1 MTTSLRT
8 TDERAWR
15 PQAFGTQRSQRI
27 RDPLIEPLWDGD
39 RVLVH
44 LEAGGT
50 TILDAEG
57 VEVTLVPEIAAAAA
71 EAVLTGR
78 AVLDGYLTPQPITGG
93 TGILGEIKV
102 PTATEITTQL
112 LLGRARTRKR
122 ELADAKPAP
131 IASGDELVLVAVDLL
146 SLDGEPLL
154 DVPLLERKRLLESV
168 LRPSHLVRLG
178 PYIRLPVDTWLGS
191 WRAQGFRAVA
201 YKEANGRYRPGEK
214 AEGWA
219 VANIPPR

>member
-1 MTTSLRT
+1 MH
-8 TDERAWR
+8 
-15 PQAFGTQRSQRI
+15 
-27 RDPLIEPLWDGD
+27 IE
-39 RVLVH
+39 
-44 LEAGGT
+44 AAGT

-57 VEVTLVPEIAAAAA
+57 AEVTLVPEIAAAAA
-71 EAVLTGR
+71 EAILTER
-78 AVLDGYLTPQPITGG
+78 AVLDGYLTPQPISGG

-102 PTATEITTQL
+102 PTATEITTQM

-131 IASGDELVLVAVDLL
+131 IAPGDELVLVAVDLL

>member
-1 MTTSLRT
+1 MTASVRT
-8 TDERAWR
+8 VDQRAWR

-44 LEAGGT
+44 VEVGGT
-50 TILDAEG
+50 TILDADG
-57 VEVTLVPEIAAAAA
+57 AEVTLVPEIAAAAA
-71 EAVLTGR
+71 EAILAEG

-102 PTATEITTQL
+102 PTATEITTQM

-122 ELADAKPAP
+122 ELADATPAP
-131 IASGDELVLVAVDLL
+131 IAPGDELVLVAVDLL
-146 SLDGEPLL
+146 ALDGEPLL